1 MPNTPIWVDNCRIL
15 VQCNQLTDVLPRQS
29 MTCNEKL
36 NSVVRLSVYAAIFL
50 RMLGMSVLILWL
62 PAAAFLATYVVHVI
76 QQRRRRRGNG
86 NDADSADSG
95 ITEGF
100 AQFDD
105 TRRVHADAPA
115 FLRTNTT
122 GSRSAPDTPHH
133 PHHSYHNSGTCS
145 DNRTCKGSTPTNP
158 FANVLVTE
166 MQRPQPRACA
176 VRDTPTHREDV
187 DTNFN
192 LNANLVPPP
201 TTTSPNAPHH
211 HHHTD
216 RNLHASQ
223 RQFFTMPWTAA
234 LPDPDNDF
242 AYWLYDGLPTLKEQ
256 HVAVHLPL

>member
-1 MPNTPIWVDNCRIL
+1 MPDTPMWVDNCRIL

-36 NSVVRLSVYAAIFL
+36 NSVVRLSVYAAILL
-50 RMLGMSVLILWL
+50 RVLGMSVLIFSL
-62 PAAAFLATYVVHVI
+62 PVAAFLATYVVHVFR
-76 QQRRRRRGNG
+76 QWRRDDN
-86 NDADSADSG
+86 DSA
-95 ITEGF
+95 TAEGF

-105 TRRVHADAPA
+105 TRVHADTPA
-115 FLRTNTT
+115 FLRANTT
-122 GSRSAPDTPHH
+122 GSRSAPDTPHRCH
-133 PHHSYHNSGTCS
+133 GNGNDTRNSA
-145 DNRTCKGSTPTNP
+145 CKGSTPANP

-176 VRDTPTHREDV
+176 ARDAATHWDDV
-187 DTNFN
+187 DSNFN
-192 LNANLVPPP
+192 LNANLVAPP
-201 TTTSPNAPHH
+201 TTHSNAANAANAANAPQ
-211 HHHTD
+211 HTD

-242 AYWLYDGLPTLKEQ
+242 AYWLYDGPPTLKEQ